1 MNNISRNHH
10 YIPQSYLRGF
20 LDLSLK
26 KEQLHVIDKIERRH
40 FVTSPRNV
48 GSQRDFNRIEI
59 PGRPI
64 DDAEKQLLALIDGK
78 AAKVLKDIAENAT
91 LPKDTDMVT
100 LVYFVALIAVHNPQI
115 RNSLA
120 NAETKKIK
128 KEMRLLVSSRERYES
143 QVQQLFEE
151 GKEML
156 EYEVAKRFV
165 EEDHFHIKYGHGHH
179 LKYELDTTHNTVY
192 PILSQKQ
199 WSLLIAE
206 EDTSNFVC
214 SDRPVA
220 LVCTDANPPDN
231 PYHPYARPGLGMRNT
246 ELTVPL
252 NRRMALV
259 AAFENG
265 FDVATLNEYD
275 IAVLNARTID
285 SAEKQ
290 IYCSNL
296 DFKFLDNG
304 EVKSG
309 GDLVD

>member
-20 LDLSLK
+20 LDPSLK
-26 KEQLHVIDKIERRH
+26 KEQLHVIDKIDRRH

-48 GSQRDFNRIEI
+48 GSQRDFNRVEI

-64 DDAEKQLLALIDGK
+64 DDAEKQLLALIDGQ
-78 AAKVLKDIAENAT
+78 ATKVLKGIAENAT

-115 RNSLA
+115 RNILA

-128 KEMRLLVSSRERYES
+128 EEMGLLVSSRQRYKS
-143 QVQQLFEE
+143 QMQQLFGE

-165 EEDHFHIKYGHGHH
+165 EEGRFHIKYRHGHH
-179 LKYELDTTHNTVY
+179 LNYELDTIHNTVY
-192 PILSQKQ
+192 PILAQKQ
-199 WSLLIAE
+199 WSLWIAVE
-206 EDTSNFVC
+206 GTSDFVC
-214 SDRPVA
+214 SDHPV
-220 LVCTDANPPDN
+220 VFVRTPDN
-231 PYHPYARPGLGMRNT
+231 PDYLYAHPEIGMRHT
-246 ELTVPL
+246 ELIVPL
-252 NRRMALV
+252 NRRMAL
-259 AAFENG
+259 ASTAEGG
-265 FDVATLNEYD
+265 FDVAMVDEDT
-275 IAVLNARTID
+275 IATINALTMD
-285 SAEKQ
+285 SAARQ

-296 DFKFLDNG
+296 DFKFWDNG
-304 EVKSG
+304 EIKSG

>member
-1 MNNISRNHH
+1 MSDIARNHH

-20 LDLSLK
+20 LDPSLK

-48 GSQRDFNRIEI
+48 GSQRDFNRVDI

-64 DDAEKQLLALIDGK
+64 DALEKLFAEIDGEV
-78 AAKVLKDIAENAT
+78 ARVLKYIAKNET
-91 LPKDTDMVT
+91 LPGDTDRHT
-100 LVYFVALIAVHNPQI
+100 LFYFVALLYGHNPQLRNRMANFETEI
-115 RNSLA
+115 R
-120 NAETKKIK
+120 KRV
-128 KEMRLLVSSRERYES
+128 MRLLLSSPERYES
-143 QVQQLFEE
+143 YRQEKRTAGEE
-151 GKEML
+151 LPEH
-156 EYEVAKRFV
+156 EEVKRFV
-165 EEDHFHIKYGHGHH
+165 EEDRFDIKYGHGHH
-179 LKYELDTTHNTVY
+179 LKYELDTIQDAVL
-192 PILSQKQ
+192 PLLSQRQ
-199 WSLLIAE
+199 WPLLIAG

-285 SAEKQ
+285 SAAEKQ

>member
-20 LDLSLK
+20 LDPSLK

-48 GSQRDFNRIEI
+48 GSQRDFNRVDI

-64 DDAEKQLLALIDGK
+64 DALEKLFAGIDGET
-78 AAKVLKDIAENAT
+78 ARVLKYVEKNKT
-91 LPKDTDMVT
+91 LPKDTDMGI
-100 LVYFVALIAVHNPQI
+100 LIDFVALIAVHNPQI
-115 RNSLA
+115 RNILA

-128 KEMRLLVSSRERYES
+128 EDMGLLVSSRQRYKS
-143 QVQQLFEE
+143 QMQQLFGE

-165 EEDHFHIKYGHGHH
+165 EEGRFHIKYRHGHH
-179 LKYELDTTHNTVY
+179 LNYELDTTHNTIY
-192 PILSQKQ
+192 PILAQKQ
-199 WSLLIAE
+199 WSLWIAVE
-206 EDTSNFVC
+206 GTSDFVC
-214 SDRPVA
+214 SDHPV
-220 LVCTDANPPDN
+220 VFVRTPDN
-231 PYHPYARPGLGMRNT
+231 PDYLYAHPEIGMRHT
-246 ELTVPL
+246 ELIVPL
-252 NRRMALV
+252 NRRMAL
-259 AAFENG
+259 ASTAEG
-265 FDVATLNEYD
+265 SFDVEIVDEDTIAT
-275 IAVLNARTID
+275 INALTID
-285 SAEKQ
+285 SATRQ

-296 DFKFLDNG
+296 NFKFLDNG